1 MRWMMLALTL
11 PVAGCMNGA
20 SEAAICDGTA
30 AARTAHAAA
39 LAQGGDDASV
49 VTGARLIGLLD
60 AGCNDTKGT
69 LK

>member
-1 MRWMMLALTL
+1 MILALMM

-20 SEAAICDGTA
+20 SNSAICDGSQ

-39 LAQGGDDASV
+39 LAAGGDDASV
-49 VTGARLIGLLD
+49 VTGAKLIGLLD
-60 AGCNDTKGT
+60 AGCNDTKGR